1 MAKRQHILLLISAL
15 ALPFLGGCAEDLAV
29 ETTDDAADEPVL
41 TEAGEGG
48 AFVTRVDASDMAA
61 WRYFSFA
68 TGSEVLPADPATSA
82 DWDLAFQR
90 FHILSNGGVTGS
102 GGAAIAIVSGQA
114 FADVSAAPAE
124 GYLEDS
130 ADGDDD
136 DTISESAFSDG
147 DGWYAYD
154 PATNR
159 LSPHPNVY
167 VVRTGSGAFF
177 KLAII
182 DYYDAAGTSGYP
194 RFEWAAL

>member
-1 MAKRQHILLLISAL
+1 MEKSQHILLLTGAL
-15 ALPFLGGCAEDLAV
+15 ALPLLGGCAEDLAV
-29 ETTDDAADEPVL
+29 ETTDDTSSEAVV
-41 TEAGEGG
+41 TEAGAGD
-48 AFVTRVDASDMAA
+48 AFVTRVNASDMAA
-61 WRYFSFA
+61 WRYFSVA
-68 TGSEVLPADPATSA
+68 TGAEVVPADPATSA

-102 GGAAIAIVSGQA
+102 SGAAVAILGGQA
-114 FADVSAAPAE
+114 FADVGAAPAD

-177 KLAII
+177 KLAFL

-194 RFEWAAL
+194 QFEWAGL